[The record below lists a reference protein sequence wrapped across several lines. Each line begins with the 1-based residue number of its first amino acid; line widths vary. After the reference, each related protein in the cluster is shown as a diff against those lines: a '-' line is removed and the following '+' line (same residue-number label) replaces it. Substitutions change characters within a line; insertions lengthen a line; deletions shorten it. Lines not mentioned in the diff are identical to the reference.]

1 MADPIKIR
9 MGGYGPATTS
19 FSRALK
25 FIGDRLEK
33 SFGDKIDV
41 KYVWNIMDLGY
52 RSEDII
58 WLVED
63 GILSLG
69 YQSSSYLTELV
80 PELGFPDL
88 PFLFRNEK
96 QARAAM
102 DGQLGEILRRAI
114 EAHTGLRV
122 LGWFENGFRH
132 ISNRKRPISKPEDLE
147 GLTIRV
153 LPSKVHEQTFSVLG
167 AKPWR
172 CDLTEA
178 IAAIK
183 SGEIDAQEN
192 PLSNTVTY
200 GVHKFHPYVTLT
212 GHFYV
217 SRPIFLNKSAFDGW
231 PDELQAA
238 MKEAVQKAVQ
248 FQRGETAEEARQAR
262 NTLEQSGCEIRELND
277 EEYEAFVTAVQ
288 PQISQAKQQY
298 SSEIFQSITA

>member
-1 MADPIKIR
+1 MSKIKIR

-19 FSRALK
+19 FSRALQL
-25 FIGDRLEK
+25 IADRLEK
-33 SFGDKIDV
+33 KFPDDLDV
-41 KYVWNIMDLGY
+41 KIVWNIMDLGY

-69 YQSSSYLTELV
+69 YQSSSYFTEMV
-80 PELGFPDL
+80 PDLGFADL
-88 PFLFRNEK
+88 PFLFTTSDE
-96 QARAAM
+96 ARAAM
-102 DGQLGEILRRAI
+102 DGQLGALLAKAI
-114 EAHTGLRV
+114 EEKMDLKI

-132 ISNRKRPISKPEDLE
+132 ISNKKQDVLLPEHMS

-153 LPSKVHEQTFSVLG
+153 LPSKIHERTFELLG

-183 SGEIDAQEN
+183 AGEIDAQEN

-200 GVHKFHPYVTLT
+200 GVHNFHPHVTLT

-217 SRPIFLNKSAFDGW
+217 SRPIFLNRNAFESW
-231 PDELQAA
+231 PEEVQEEMKRAI
-238 MKEAVQKAVQ
+238 KEAVA
-248 FQRGETAEEARQAR
+248 FQRGETARESDEARQVLEGKGCQILELDEAQKKAFQNAVAPQFEEARKV
-262 NTLEQSGCEIRELND
+262 
-277 EEYEAFVTAVQ
+277 Y
-288 PQISQAKQQY
+288 SQALFD
-298 SSEIFQSITA
+298 SLRL